1 MAAAALP
8 WKEILR
14 GATLVVS
21 LARDLIKH
29 QPGKPRQTADASSDP
44 KSQLVGLTQR
54 LEALEG
60 SRDEHAK
67 VMKMLADEVQSLAR
81 RAMIGYWIG
90 VGGLAVALASIVVSL
105 VR

>member
-1 MAAAALP
+1 MAVAALP

-21 LARDLIKH
+21 LARDLIMH
-29 QPGKPRQTADASSDP
+29 QSSKPKPTPQAESDP
-44 KSQLVGLTQR
+44 KSQLDVLGQR

-60 SRDEHAK
+60 SREEHAK
-67 VMKMLADEVQSLAR
+67 VVKLLAEEVQSLAR

-90 VGGLAVALASIVVSL
+90 VAGLVVGLAAIVLSL
-105 VR
+105 LR

>member
-29 QPGKPRQTADASSDP
+29 QASKPKQTAEAVSDSR
-44 KSQLVGLTQR
+44 SQLTSLAQR
-54 LEALEG
+54 LDSLDV
-60 SRDEHAK
+60 SREEHAK
-67 VMKMLADEVQSLAR
+67 VMKMLAEEVQSLAR

-90 VGGLAVALASIVVSL
+90 VGGLVLGLTGIVISL
-105 VR
+105 LR